1 MHFKRE
7 RASQLVKKFLQYD
20 VISFDV
26 FDTLI
31 LRPFL
36 QPSDLFTTLASKHYL
51 PAFRNIRIQAEKEA
65 RDRCFLLNGHREIDI
80 FDIYKVL
87 NETNNIDVDYG
98 VNLELETEIG
108 FCYANP
114 YMQLIFNMLK
124 ENGKKI
130 VLASN
135 MYIPANMLEKIL
147 RHSGYEGYEKLYVSC
162 DYKKSKTDTTLFS
175 VIQEDFPAGTRFIHI
190 GDNENA
196 DFVAPKRVGWES
208 YHYEDNHSLS
218 DHSLETI
225 GISEVYNTYYN
236 AIINNYLNNGILEGA
251 PYNSPYYYYGF
262 VYGGFLVL
270 GYVNYIHRYAKEHN
284 LDKVF
289 FLARDGYILKKVYD
303 QLHSDIPSEY
313 LLWSRHAALVTNVRK
328 NIDGFFQTFFFRR
341 MQTNKRILIKQALED
356 MGLSVLA
363 MRLKEYGIED
373 HDQIRNKKA
382 IKHLKKLIS
391 ENLDLLEAACES
403 KMRGARS
410 YIEPLINNCKRI
422 GLVDIGWRGTGALSL
437 RELIEN
443 EWSLNCKVFGLLAG
457 NLSGRHAYDTSILSE
472 GLINSYMFSDSL
484 NRELM
489 VFHEQSMTVK
499 NCIIEILTSAPHP
512 SLLFFDKPGE
522 GNLGLYFA
530 KPESE
535 NNKIINI
542 IHKGEEDFVREYI
555 AHSKSFSA
563 LLDIPGRDVY
573 LPFVHLSSGIKL
585 SHFRKVFGEFNFP
598 RYVGGIY
605 DSNRTLIETFEDI
618 CRYEFNK

>member
-51 PAFRNIRIQAEKEA
+51 PAFRNIRIQAEREA

-147 RHSGYEGYEKLYVSC
+147 RNSGYEGYEKLYVSC

-190 GDNENA
+190 GDNKNA
-196 DFVAPKRVGWES
+196 DVVAPKRVGWES

-303 QLHSDIPSEY
+303 QLYSDIPSEY
-313 LLWSRHAALVTNVRK
+313 LLWSRHAGLVTDIRNDINAFLK
-328 NIDGFFQTFFFRR
+328 SFFFRKLE
-341 MQTNKRILIKQALED
+341 TNRRSLIKDTLDEI
-356 MGLSVLA
+356 GLSVWSAKLSD
-363 MRLKEYGIED
+363 YGIEKY
-373 HDQIRNKKA
+373 DQIRNKKA
-382 IKHLKKLIS
+382 IRNLKKLIS
-391 ENLDLLEAACES
+391 ENISLLDDLNES
-403 KMRGARS
+403 RLSTMRL
-410 YIEPLINNCKRI
+410 YLEPLLIDCKKI
-422 GLVDIGWRGTGALSL
+422 GIVDIGWRGSGALSL
-437 RELIEN
+437 RRLIEK
-443 EWSLNCKVFGLLAG
+443 EWKFPCKVVGLVAG
-457 NLSGRHAYDTSILSE
+457 NLSARSDYDTTILSE
-472 GLINSYMFSDSL
+472 GIINAYMFSDSL
-484 NRELM
+484 NSDLTK
-489 VFHEQSMTVK
+489 FHEENLTIK
-499 NCIIEILTSAPHP
+499 NCIMEMMIYASHP
-512 SLLFFDKPGE
+512 SLLSVSPSGRGDFRF
-522 GNLGLYFA
+522 NFA
-530 KPESE
+530 RTESE
-535 NNKIINI
+535 NNKIIKI
-542 IHKGEEDFVREYI
+542 LHQAEIDFVKEYTS
-555 AHSKSFSA
+555 HVGLLPS
-563 LLDIPGRDVY
+563 LLDIPGRDIY
-573 LPFVHLSSGIKL
+573 MPFRNLSSGMNL
-585 SHFRKVFGEFNFP
+585 NRFRKVFGDFTFP
-598 RYVGGIY
+598 RYIGDTNLVY
-605 DSNRTLIETFEDI
+605 RETFEDI
-618 CRYEFNK
+618 CQSELGN